1 MCKKVVSLASREYGS
16 ETPPVSQDSTNEAVQ
31 GTSKKRP
38 PPFLKELQHR
48 GRMFFH
54 LLLCAVDRNT
64 GHRSSWYSS

>member
-38 PPFLKELQHR
+38 PLFSKSYSTE
-48 GRMFFH
+48 GG
-54 LLLCAVDRNT
+54 C
-64 GHRSSWYSS
+64 SSTFYSVL